1 MFFFFPPETPDHP
14 SLFSRTVIG
23 RGTFPALAPVL
34 GPEQKKLAMSLFCT
48 VHGGQY
54 DIEYV
59 TSEQLSY
66 CMRHS
71 WRTKLGAIILNQVVG
86 F

>member
-34 GPEQKKLAMSLFCT
+34 GPEQKKLVMPPSST

-54 DIEYV
+54 D
-59 TSEQLSY
+59 TK
-66 CMRHS
+66 HA
-71 WRTKLGAIILNQVVG
+71 KLGVTPSFPPMAIQQLQRPPCS
-86 F
+86 